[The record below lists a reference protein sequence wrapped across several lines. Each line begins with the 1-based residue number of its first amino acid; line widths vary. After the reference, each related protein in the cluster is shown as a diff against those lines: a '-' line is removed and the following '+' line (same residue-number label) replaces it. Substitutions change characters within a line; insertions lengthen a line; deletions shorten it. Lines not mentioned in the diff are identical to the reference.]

1 MLSTNRKYLI
11 AGIVA
16 ILSILFGLTFLIK
29 DEPPPRPAPPIEEVR
44 MPPPPP
50 LPTPE
55 QIAAAQALAQAAA
68 VAAAEEARI
77 AQEAAK
83 KAELASQKAIADKKS
98 ATKPPVQKKAP
109 VAAAKP
115 TPTQT
120 EPAVTT
126 AVSEPAKPKSARF
139 NMTQDG
145 KKMTAEDF
153 DAWMKSQGIRIVPA
167 KTAEPAPT
175 PPAEQKKDEGSR

>member
-29 DEPPPRPAPPIEEVR
+29 DEPPPKPAPPIEEVR

-55 QIAAAQALAQAAA
+55 QTAAAQALAQAAA

-83 KAELASQKAIADKKS
+83 KAGHA
-98 ATKPPVQKKAP
+98 
-109 VAAAKP
+109 
-115 TPTQT
+115 
-120 EPAVTT
+120 
-126 AVSEPAKPKSARF
+126 PAKS
-139 NMTQDG
+139 
-145 KKMTAEDF
+145 EHH
-153 DAWMKSQGIRIVPA
+153 
-167 KTAEPAPT
+167 
-175 PPAEQKKDEGSR
+175 